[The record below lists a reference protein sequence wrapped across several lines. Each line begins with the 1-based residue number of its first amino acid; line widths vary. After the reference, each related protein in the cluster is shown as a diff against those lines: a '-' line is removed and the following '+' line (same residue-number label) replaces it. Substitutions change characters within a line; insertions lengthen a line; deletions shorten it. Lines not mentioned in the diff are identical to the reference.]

1 MDCGFDSHPGYHF
14 NIRTNFMV
22 CIMDGYRKGDLVISA
37 GIVYCDKYSRW
48 VATVEGGKV
57 IEFNK
62 EVMIAKEDRD
72 RIESFA
78 DEAYRY
84 RM

>member
-1 MDCGFDSHPGYHF
+1 
-14 NIRTNFMV
+14 
-22 CIMDGYRKGDLVISA
+22 MDGYRKGDLVISA